1 VDGTRWMGGRE
12 RDARARGGDGTD
24 ETRGEALA
32 KERGIVVKIA
42 SFGSYDVIQAYC
54 DLALGDGVMTR
65 EDISTPS
72 VVGSRDGCSVEGG
85 KNKQLQKICE
95 EMYGIDAW
103 KERVDTVVLFDDDER
118 NVAAAIAS
126 GFRAVHTPDGF
137 DARAARIIFPND
149 F

>member
-1 VDGTRWMGGRE
+1 MRRGGGRAGGLT
-12 RDARARGGDGTD
+12 RRAADGA
-24 ETRGEALA
+24 ALA
-32 KERGIVVKIA
+32 KERGIEVRIA
-42 SFGSYDVIQAYC
+42 SFGNYDVIQAYC
-54 DLALGDGVMTR
+54 DLALGVGAMTR

-103 KERVDTVVLFDDDER
+103 RERADAVVLFDDDER
-118 NVAAAIAS
+118 NVQAAIAG

>member
-1 VDGTRWMGGRE
+1 MWSGG
-12 RDARARGGDGTD
+12 ARARGGRAATD
-24 ETRGEALA
+24 ETGGLAGAALA
-32 KERGIVVKIA
+32 KKRGIEVKIA
-42 SFGSYDVIQAYC
+42 SFGNYDVIQAYC
-54 DLALGDGVMTR
+54 DLALGVGAMTR

-95 EMYGIDAW
+95 ERYGVDAW
-103 KERVDTVVLFDDDER
+103 RERADTVVLFDDDER
-118 NVAAAIAS
+118 NVRSAIEG

-137 DARAARIIFPND
+137 DARAARIIFPHD